1 MKIVQINATCGAG
14 STGKICVGISK
25 VLVAQNIENYIL
37 YSSRS
42 DGYKLGIRCSDDNYI
57 KVQAFKSRL
66 FGNYGFN
73 SKKTTRK
80 MIDALEHLSPDIV
93 HLHNIHGHDCDIEML
108 FIYFKEH
115 RIKLVWTFHDCWC
128 FTGYCTYFS
137 MVGCNKWQSQCADC
151 VQRRQYSWFFDRSK
165 ELFEKKK
172 KLFENLDLTIV
183 TPSWWLADI
192 VRQSFFKEYPIKIIH
207 NGIDLDVFKP
217 VKSSF
222 QQKYNIE
229 NRKIILGVSFEW
241 EERKGLDIFVKLAKR
256 LPSDYKIV
264 LVGTDTKI
272 DKRLP
277 EEILSIHRTQNQE
290 ELAEIYSAPDVFV
303 NPTREDNYPTV
314 NMEAVSCGTPVIT
327 FRTGGSP
334 ETLDESCGVVV
345 NYNDIDTLEKE
356 IVRICVDK
364 PYSVEQCVNK
374 AQEFDK
380 NKKFKEYTELYE
392 GIVFAGT

>member
-1 MKIVQINATCGAG
+1 M
-14 STGKICVGISK
+14 
-25 VLVAQNIENYIL
+25 
-37 YSSRS
+37 
-42 DGYKLGIRCSDDNYI
+42 
-57 KVQAFKSRL
+57 
-66 FGNYGFN
+66 
-73 SKKTTRK
+73 
-80 MIDALEHLSPDIV
+80 
-93 HLHNIHGHDCDIEML
+93 
-108 FIYFKEH
+108 
-115 RIKLVWTFHDCWC
+115 
-128 FTGYCTYFS
+128 
-137 MVGCNKWQSQCADC
+137 
-151 VQRRQYSWFFDRSK
+151 
-165 ELFEKKK
+165 FEKKK

-290 ELAEIYSAPDVFV
+290 ELAEIYSAADVFV